1 LVCQLGCIIH
11 RNMSAPQLSTKHHIP
26 SLRAGHVPRPHL
38 VGILNQSSQARL
50 VLISAPA
57 GYGKSTLVCEWLQ
70 QSRLP
75 VGWLSLDTNDNDFK
89 RLVAYLVAA
98 LQAVLPGFGYLVLS
112 LLESPQP
119 VPGQAILTTLVNEL
133 DQRGEPVAL
142 ILDDYHHI
150 TDRSIHEAIAFLI
163 ENLPTFV
170 HLFIL
175 TRSDPPIP
183 LARLRAQ
190 NQLVEIRADD
200 LRFTIG
206 ETTAF
211 LNHTMGLSLTPE
223 LVDALDRRTEG
234 WITGLQL
241 AAISLQG
248 IDMGQR
254 GDFITAFTGSHH
266 YTVDYLVEE
275 VLNRQPDMLR
285 DFLLRTSILERM
297 SGALCD
303 ALTGRLDGQVT
314 LERLDQGDLFI
325 VPLDAQRQW
334 YRYHNLLADVL
345 HTRLQQSRPEL
356 LPELH
361 KRAAQWYQENGYPE
375 QAISH
380 AVAAGDIEAA
390 AELVES
396 NAISLLMRGEL
407 VTLLNW
413 IEPIEEAAGDR
424 PWLSTY
430 KAWALTLTGQL
441 DMAEA
446 WLERAEDAMARPGQ
460 KKDDNLRG
468 HIAAIRAYIAEARG
482 EADLTICYAE
492 QALQLLPESDQAVRS
507 VVTFTLGTAYR
518 LIGDQ
523 RQATRTLQSARS
535 ASHLA
540 GNRYLEL
547 GTMFTLADL
556 IFDQG
561 QLHQAFDIYQQT
573 LKLATTPGGQELPAA
588 GMVYFGLGLI
598 QYEWND
604 LEAALEN
611 THLAIDLCRQ
621 WGHFVNLAGSLVLL
635 SRLEL
640 AAGALDD
647 AQHAIQQA
655 EELNRE
661 HALALRAESWVKAFR
676 VRLWLAQ
683 GNLGAAARWVE
694 ECGISMADDFS
705 YLREA
710 EYFSLGYVF
719 LASGKYDQVL
729 ELTRWLQNAAESTG
743 RVGSLIE
750 TFVLRALAHQATGDL
765 HQALDSLERALTIAQ
780 PEGYIRVFVNQGKPM
795 AELLRRAGTQGL
807 EPHFVARLLPE
818 IDQIFSGP
826 PAEAQPLIEPLTKRE
841 LEVLQ
846 LLAAG
851 LSNAEIAD
859 QFVITVGTV
868 KAHTASIYQK
878 LNVNRRSQAV
888 ARARELKIL

>member
-1 LVCQLGCIIH
+1 
-11 RNMSAPQLSTKHHIP
+11 MSTPQLSTKLHIP
-26 SLRAGHVPRPHL
+26 SLRAGHVPRQRL
-38 VGILNQSSQARL
+38 VGILNRGIQARL

-75 VGWLSLDTNDNDFK
+75 VGWLSLDANDNDFK

-98 LQAVLPGFGYLVLS
+98 LQAALPGFGHLVLS

-119 VPGQAILTTLVNEL
+119 VSGQAILTALVNEL
-133 DQRGEPVAL
+133 DQRGEQVAL
-142 ILDDYHHI
+142 ILDDYHYI
-150 TDRSIHEAIAFLI
+150 TDLSIHEAIAFLI
-163 ENLPTFV
+163 ENLPPLV
-170 HLFIL
+170 HLFVL
-175 TRSDPPIP
+175 TRSDPPIH

-200 LRFTIG
+200 LRFTTR

-211 LNHTMGLSLTPE
+211 LNHTMGLSLTPDMM
-223 LVDALDRRTEG
+223 DALGRRTEG

-275 VLNRQPDMLR
+275 VLNRQSDMLR
-285 DFLLRTSILERM
+285 DFLLHTSILKRM
-297 SGALCD
+297 NGTLCD

-314 LERLDQGDLFI
+314 LERLEQGGLFI

-345 HTRLQQSRPEL
+345 HNRLQQSHPEL

-361 KRAAQWYQENGYPE
+361 KRAAQWYQENGYLE

-380 AVAAGDIEAA
+380 ATAAGDIQAA

-396 NAISLLMRGEL
+396 NAISLLKRGEL
-407 VTLLNW
+407 VTLINW
-413 IEPIEEAAGDR
+413 IEPIEGIADDR

-446 WLERAEDAMARPGQ
+446 WLKKAQYTMARSGQ
-460 KKDDNLRG
+460 KNDDDLRG
-468 HIAAIRAYIAEARG
+468 HIAAIHAYIADARG
-482 EADLTICYAE
+482 EADQTIRFAE
-492 QALQLLPESDQAVRS
+492 QALQLLPQSDQVVRS

-518 LIGDQ
+518 LIGDYM
-523 RQATRTLQSARS
+523 QATHTLQAARR

-547 GTMFTLADL
+547 GAMFTLADL
-556 IFDQG
+556 TFDQG

-573 LKLATTPGGQELPAA
+573 LKFATTPGGQELPAA

-598 QYEWND
+598 HYEWND
-604 LEAALEN
+604 LEAAREN
-611 THLAIDLCRQ
+611 TYRAIDLCQQ
-621 WGHFVNLAGSLVLL
+621 WGHFINLAGSLVLL

-640 AAGALDD
+640 AAGDLGG
-647 AQHAIQQA
+647 AQRAIQQA

-683 GNLGAAARWVE
+683 GNLGAAARWAE
-694 ECGISMADDFS
+694 ECGITIADDFS

-719 LASGKYDQVL
+719 LARRKYDQVL
-729 ELTRWLQNAAESTG
+729 ELTQWLQNAAEATG
-743 RVGSLIE
+743 RLGSLIE
-750 TFVLRALAHQATGDL
+750 TLVLRALAHQAMDDL
-765 HQALDSLERALTIAQ
+765 PQALDSLKQALTLAQ
-780 PEGYIRVFVNQGKPM
+780 PEGYIRVFVNQGKPV
-795 AELLRRAGTQGL
+795 AELLRRAGTQGI
-807 EPHFVARLLPE
+807 EPHFVAGLLPE
-818 IDQIFSGP
+818 IDQISASS
-826 PAEAQPLIEPLTKRE
+826 PAEAQPLIDPLTKRE
-841 LEVLQ
+841 LELLQ

-859 QFVITVGTV
+859 QLVITVGTV

-888 ARARELKIL
+888 ARARELNIL

>member
-1 LVCQLGCIIH
+1 
-11 RNMSAPQLSTKHHIP
+11 MSTSQISTKVHIP
-26 SLRAGHVPRPHL
+26 SLRAHHVPRPRL
-38 VGILNQSSQARL
+38 VGILNRGSQARL

-70 QSRLP
+70 QGRLP
-75 VGWLSLDTNDNDFK
+75 VGWLSLDASDNDFR
-89 RLVAYLVAA
+89 RLVAYMVAA
-98 LQAVLPGFGYLVLS
+98 LQAALPGFGHQTLGF
-112 LLESPQP
+112 LESPQP
-119 VPGQAILTTLVNEL
+119 VPGQAILTALVNEL
-133 DQRGEPVAL
+133 DKRGEQIAL

-163 ENLPTFV
+163 EHLPPLV

-175 TRSDPPIP
+175 TRSDPPVP

-200 LRFTIG
+200 LRFSTR

-211 LNHTMGLSLTPE
+211 LNHTMSLSLTPE
-223 LVDALDRRTEG
+223 MMDALDRRTEG

-248 IDMGQR
+248 LEPGQR
-254 GDFITAFTGSHH
+254 GEFITAFTGSHH

-275 VLNRQPDMLR
+275 VLNHQPDEMR
-285 DFLLRTSILERM
+285 QFLLRTSILERM
-297 SGALCD
+297 TGPLCD
-303 ALTGRLDGQVT
+303 TLTGRLDGQVI
-314 LERLDQGDLFI
+314 LERLEQAGLFI
-325 VPLDAQRQW
+325 VPLDEQRQW
-334 YRYHNLLADVL
+334 YRYHKLLADML
-345 HTRLQQSRPEL
+345 HNRLQQSHPEM

-361 KRAAQWYQENGYPE
+361 KRAVQWYQENGFPE

-390 AELVES
+390 AELVEG
-396 NAISLLMRGEL
+396 NAISLLMHGEL

-413 IEPIEEAAGDR
+413 IEPIEGVAGDR

-430 KAWALTLTGQL
+430 KAWALALTGQL

-446 WLERAEDAMARPGQ
+446 WLKRAENAMARSGQ
-460 KKDDNLRG
+460 KNDDDLRG
-468 HIAAIRAYIAEARG
+468 HIAAIHAYIADARG
-482 EADLTICYAE
+482 EADQTIRFAK
-492 QALQLLPESDQAVRS
+492 QALQLLPQSDQVVRS

-518 LIGDQ
+518 LIGDHK
-523 RQATRTLQSARS
+523 QATHTLQAARRV
-535 ASHLA
+535 SHLA

-547 GTMFTLADL
+547 GAMFTLADL
-556 IFDQG
+556 TFDQG

-573 LKLATTPGGQELPAA
+573 LKFATMPDGQELPAA
-588 GMVYFGLGLI
+588 GMVCFGLGLI
-598 QYEWND
+598 QYEWNN
-604 LEAALEN
+604 LEAAREN
-611 THLAIDLCRQ
+611 TYLAIDLCQQ
-621 WGHFVNLAGSLVLL
+621 WGHFVNLAASLVLL

-640 AAGALDD
+640 AVGDLDGA
-647 AQHAIQQA
+647 QRAIQQA
-655 EELNRE
+655 EELSRE

-683 GNLGAAARWVE
+683 GNLDAAARWAE
-694 ECGISMADDFS
+694 ESGITMTDDFS

-729 ELTRWLQNAAESTG
+729 ELTHWLQNAAEATG
-743 RVGSLIE
+743 RIGSLIE
-750 TFVLRALAHQATGDL
+750 AHVLRALAHQATGDL
-765 HQALDSLERALTIAQ
+765 SQALNSLKRALTLAQ

-795 AELLRRAGTQGL
+795 AELLRRAGTQGI
-807 EPHFVARLLPE
+807 EPHFVTGLLPE
-818 IDQIFSGP
+818 IDQISESP
-826 PAEAQPLIEPLTKRE
+826 PAEAQPLIDPLTKRE
-841 LEVLQ
+841 LDVLQ

-859 QFVITVGTV
+859 QLVITVGTV

-888 ARARELKIL
+888 ARARELNIL